1 MMFSAKN
8 GWTGGMQ
15 QLSNNAGADQKM
27 ISARLAIATTKSI
40 L

>member
-15 QLSNNAGADQKM
+15 QLGNNEDVDQKM
-27 ISARLAIATTKSI
+27 ISARLAIATTNSI